1 MTPKPSPL
9 AIALSDGDGRPVRQR
24 VVDALRAAILDLRI
38 EPGRRLVE
46 RELVERFSV
55 SRTTVREAL
64 RDLTSEGLITVV
76 PQRGAVVTVPT
87 VDEASDL
94 YQARASLEALLV
106 KLFTERAAKSQ
117 TIRLEAAIEA
127 YAEVATAHADDPA
140 RLLKAKD
147 DVIEAIATGAR
158 SPAVE
163 ELATALRGR
172 VRLLRLKAISMDHE
186 TRVSELR
193 DILTA
198 IRSGEGARAAA
209 AYADHILSSKARAFT
224 VLGQPPPS

>member
-1 MTPKPSPL
+1 MAPKSSSL
-9 AIALSDGDGRPVRQR
+9 AIALSDNDGKPVRQR

-38 EPGRRLVE
+38 QPGQRLIE

-64 RDLTSEGLITVV
+64 RDLTSEGLITIV
-76 PQRGAVVTVPT
+76 PQRGAMVTVPS

-94 YQARASLEALLV
+94 FQARAALEGLLV

-127 YAEVATAHADDPA
+127 YAEAAVTHADDPA
-140 RLLKAKD
+140 LLLKAKD
-147 DVIEAIATGAR
+147 DVIEVIAAGAA

-163 ELATALRGR
+163 EIAAALRGR
-172 VRLLRLKAISMDHE
+172 VRLLRLKAISMDHD

-193 DILTA
+193 DILA
-198 IRSGEGARAAA
+198 AVRSGAGDRAAS
-209 AYADHILSSKARAFT
+209 AYADHILSSKVRAFT
-224 VLGQPPPS
+224 VLRGAAD